1 MIILFG
7 FLSINHTAAAMNV
20 PVTTAATAR
29 NGRYANTDSEYINEA
44 AEICPTLCITAE
56 NMPAGNTPHAS
67 FIKRCVTAI
76 AANDS
81 VPPHRENSKAVIL
94 PDTSADNNIRAISIS
109 AVSYAVHRPPR
120 YSEKRTGK
128 YARPI
133 LKPGIATT
141 GGIIPS
147 TIYSVSDITARS
159 AEKTVFLTVI
169 AVYSP
174 SCFNTDNQ
182 LVRHTYY
189 RLDSV

>member
-20 PVTTAATAR
+20 PVTTAAIAR

-81 VPPHRENSKAVIL
+81 VPPHRENSKAGYCPCGY
-94 PDTSADNNIRAISIS
+94 PDAGNGWVN
-109 AVSYAVHRPPR
+109 
-120 YSEKRTGK
+120 
-128 YARPI
+128 
-133 LKPGIATT
+133 
-141 GGIIPS
+141 
-147 TIYSVSDITARS
+147 
-159 AEKTVFLTVI
+159 
-169 AVYSP
+169 
-174 SCFNTDNQ
+174 
-182 LVRHTYY
+182 RH
-189 RLDSV
+189 